1 MYGTRRRPVT
11 WSDQYGTRIQ
21 ASGFLRGHDEVA
33 VVEGDL
39 AERRFVAAYRRG
51 DRLTGALA
59 TGVPPRAVRAWRQA
73 VAGGVAWREAVGAAA
88 AT

>member
-1 MYGTRRRPVT
+1 M
-11 WSDQYGTRIQ
+11 
-21 ASGFLRGHDEVA
+21 
-33 VVEGDL
+33 EGDL

-73 VAGGVAWREAVGAAA
+73 VAGGVAWREAMGAAA